1 MRVMALQKP
10 WVKGQS
16 GNPSGRPKLPK
27 NLKAVKEFTTEEI
40 RRIIAKYLR
49 MTIKELQPLMLDK
62 TIPMFEALIISV
74 IVNSHKTGDFSKIEF
89 LLNRSGHRQKD
100 DKTLEVHQFNHDVE
114 NKRKDEI
121 VKHMDEAEIIHLLSA
136 PKLVNE

>member
-62 TIPMFEALIISV
+62 TIPMFL
-74 IVNSHKTGDFSKIEF
+74 
-89 LLNRSGHRQKD
+89 R
-100 DKTLEVHQFNHDVE
+100 
-114 NKRKDEI
+114 
-121 VKHMDEAEIIHLLSA
+121 
-136 PKLVNE
+136 